1 MKARAVAA
9 ALVLVVAG
17 ACSDDDGGGD
27 SATTASSPS
36 VATTTSVDSAPDT
49 VADTVS
55 PTTADTAGESTTT
68 TSPLTEGSVVLTP
81 VRDGFERPVDV
92 AWRPGDD
99 APYVVEQAGLI
110 SVQRDGTRIDVLD
123 LTDQTSGDDEQGLLG
138 LAFHPEEAFAYVNYT
153 DLDGNTVIA
162 EYPVGDDGSF
172 AIGGMR
178 VVLTIEQPYANHNGG
193 CIRFGPDGYLYIGM
207 GDGGSGGDPRRNAL
221 NVSTLLGKLLRIDPR
236 PSGDAAYGIPED
248 NPFIGV
254 GGARPEI
261 WSIGLRNPWRFS
273 FDSVTGDLWIGDVG
287 QGDWEEID
295 VAAAA
300 DGAGRGVNFGWSAY
314 EGSRRYNEDQSGDGV
329 TMPVFEYD
337 HDGSRCSVSGGVVA
351 HGSGIAPLE
360 GWYLFGDWCSGALSA
375 LRFGGAGLEVV
386 TLLEMGP
393 ISSINAGPDGAIY
406 VIDHGAGAVLRLDP
420 A

>member
-1 MKARAVAA
+1 M
-9 ALVLVVAG
+9 
-17 ACSDDDGGGD
+17 
-27 SATTASSPS
+27 
-36 VATTTSVDSAPDT
+36 DT
-49 VADTVS
+49 VGD
-55 PTTADTAGESTTT
+55 TTADSAGTTT
-68 TSPLTEGSVVLTP
+68 TTTLPLTEGSVVLTS

-110 SVQRDGTRIDVLD
+110 SVERDGGRVEVLD
-123 LTDQTSGDDEQGLLG
+123 LTDLTSGDDEQGLLG
-138 LAFHPEEAFAYVNYT
+138 LAFHPEEPFAYVNYT

-162 EYPVGDDGSF
+162 EYPVGADGGF
-172 AIGGMR
+172 DAGAVRI
-178 VVLTIEQPYANHNGG
+178 VLTIEQPYANHNGG

-207 GDGGSGGDPRRNAL
+207 GDGGSGGDPRRYAL

-236 PSGDAAYGIPED
+236 PSGDAPYGVPPD

-273 FDSVTGDLWIGDVG
+273 FDNLTGDLWIGDVG

-295 VAAAA
+295 VVAAG
-300 DGAGRGVNFGWSAY
+300 DGAGRGANFGWSAF
-314 EGSRRYNEDQSGDGV
+314 EGTHRYNDDQSGDGV

-337 HDGSRCSVSGGVVA
+337 HDGSGCSVSGGVVA
-351 HGSGIAPLE
+351 HGSGIASLE

-375 LRFGGAGLEVV
+375 LRLGANGPEVV
-386 TLLEMGP
+386 ALLEIGP
-393 ISSINAGPDGAIY
+393 ISSINAGPDGAVY
-406 VIDHGAGAVLRLDP
+406 VLDHGDGALLRLAP